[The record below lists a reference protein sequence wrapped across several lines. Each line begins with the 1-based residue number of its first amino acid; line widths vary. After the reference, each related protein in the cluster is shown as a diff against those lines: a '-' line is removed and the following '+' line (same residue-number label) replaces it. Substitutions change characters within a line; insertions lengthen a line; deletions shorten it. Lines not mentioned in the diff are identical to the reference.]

1 MRVVEVQFTPW
12 GRIYDFD
19 VGELPVDINDF
30 VIVKTD
36 LGTEMGKVVG
46 IKEMDEK
53 EIEAAKIE
61 IKPIFRKA
69 TTSDMQKFAEKA
81 KQKKGALKICKQL
94 IKKHNLPMKLVDAH
108 FSFDGGR
115 VTFAF
120 VADGRV
126 DFRELVNDLTKT
138 FQKSIRLQQL
148 GIRDEAKISGDIGI
162 CGRHLCCQKFLKE
175 LGNIT
180 ADLADLQQIA
190 HRGSERLTGVC
201 GRLMCCLAYEQK
213 IYEEYA
219 KKLPVI
225 GTSVRTDYG
234 RGKVVG
240 WHVLKGSVDVELDE
254 GRVIEV
260 QIKK

>member
-1 MRVVEVQFTPW
+1 MKIVEVQFTSW

-19 VGELPVDINDF
+19 AGEAAVTAGDF

-46 IKEMDEK
+46 AKEVSEK
-53 EIEAAKIE
+53 EIEEAGLE

-69 TTSDMQKFAEKA
+69 TTSDMQKFREKE
-81 KQKKGALKICKQL
+81 KQKKAALQTCKQL
-94 IKKHNLPMKLVDAH
+94 IKKHNLPMKLIDAH

-126 DFRELVNDLTKT
+126 DFRELVSDLTKV

-148 GIRDEAKISGDIGI
+148 GIRDEAKISGDVGV
-162 CGRHLCCQKFLKE
+162 CGRYLCCQKFLKD

-180 ADLADLQQIA
+180 SDLADLQQVA

-201 GRLMCCLAYEQK
+201 GRLMCCLAYEQN
-213 IYEEYA
+213 IYEEQV
-219 KKLPVI
+219 KKLPAI
-225 GTSVRTDYG
+225 GTTVRTDYG

-240 WHVLKGSVDVELDE
+240 WHVLKGSVEVELEE

-260 QIKK
+260 PIKK